1 MRRLPLLN
9 KINDGFIDSFYN
21 NTLKKQN
28 LIKSFLATVVPW
40 LMDATVLF
48 VVLLSIGNEVP
59 ITLLL
64 GVISIST
71 ILGVAS
77 SLPGGLGSVE
87 AISSLLLISLGV
99 VNTEAVAVILVF
111 RALTLWFGSFV
122 GGLSFLYLNSK
133 IDLTLKELS
142 K

>member
-1 MRRLPLLN
+1 MKP
-9 KINDGFIDSFYN
+9 Y
-21 NTLKKQN
+21 
-28 LIKSFLATVVPW
+28 FL
-40 LMDATVLF
+40 
-48 VVLLSIGNEVP
+48 VP